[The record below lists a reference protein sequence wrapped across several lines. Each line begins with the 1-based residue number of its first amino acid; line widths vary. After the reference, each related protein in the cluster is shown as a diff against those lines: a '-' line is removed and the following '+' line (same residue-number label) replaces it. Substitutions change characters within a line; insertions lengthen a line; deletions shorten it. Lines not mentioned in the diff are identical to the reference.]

1 MKSYTITILLPLILW
16 LGIASS
22 SQAQKFIMN
31 GYVSNMQ
38 SVMFEEIDDFWFSEN
53 LFHNRLNF
61 KYYATDNLVFDL
73 EIRTRFIYGDFVKI
87 IPGYSDFVN
96 SDAGYVNLSCL
107 IADKPSFLLHTS
119 IDRLYL
125 DYSIGQFQIRLGRQR
140 INWAQNLVWNP
151 NDIFNAY
158 SYFDFDYAERPG
170 SDAVRI
176 QYYTGS
182 SSALELVVK
191 TDSSNKLTGAGKYLF
206 GVSGY
211 DIQILGGILGEED
224 LVLGTGWSG
233 NIKGAAFRGEFT
245 WFHSLENTHKEEF
258 MISVSSDYT
267 FKNSLFIGLEFL
279 YSNID
284 YDYNSFGEFY
294 FTTLS
299 VKNIAFTDINLMTQ
313 ASYPFTPLFV
323 GSFAVIYY
331 PSENG
336 FFMGPSMEYSL
347 KENLSL
353 YFVLQHFQGKFDADS
368 LQKTSFAFLR
378 LKWNF

>member
-1 MKSYTITILLPLILW
+1 MKSYKLIILLLLILW
-16 LGIASS
+16 FGSARS
-22 SQAQKFIMN
+22 SQAQKFTMN
-31 GYVSNMQ
+31 GYVGNMQ
-38 SVMFEEIDDFWFSEN
+38 SVMFEEIDDSWFSEN

-61 KYYATDNLVFDL
+61 KYYATNNLVFAL
-73 EIRTRFIYGDFVKI
+73 ELRTRFIYGDFVKT
-87 IPGYSDFVN
+87 IPGYSDFVS
-96 SDAGYVNLSCL
+96 SDAGYVDLSWL
-107 IADKPSFLLHTS
+107 IADKPSFLLATT

-125 DYSIGQFQIRLGRQR
+125 DYSVGQLQIRLGRQR

-170 SDAVRI
+170 SDALRI

-182 SSALELVVK
+182 SSALELVIK
-191 TDSSNKLTGAGKYLF
+191 TDSSTRITAAGKYLF

-211 DIQILGGILGEED
+211 DIQILGGTLNEKD

-233 NIKGAAFRGEFT
+233 NIKGAAFRGEFS
-245 WFHSLENTHKEEF
+245 WFHSFKNTHKEEF
-258 MISVSSDYT
+258 MISVSSDYS
-267 FKNSLFIGLEFL
+267 FKNSLFIGFEFL

-299 VKNIAFTDINLMTQ
+299 VKNIAFTDINLMAQ
-313 ASYPFTPLFV
+313 VSYPFTPLFA
-323 GSFAVIYY
+323 GSFAAIYY

-336 FFMGPSMEYSL
+336 FFMGPSIEYSL

-353 YFVLQHFQGKFDADS
+353 YFVLQHFQGKFDTDS

>member
-1 MKSYTITILLPLILW
+1 VKSYTPAILFLLILLF
-16 LGIASS
+16 GTASGGR
-22 SQAQKFIMN
+22 AQKLTMN

-38 SVMFEEIDDFWFSEN
+38 SVMFEEIDGAWFSEN

-61 KYYATDNLVFDL
+61 KFYATDNLVFNM
-73 EIRTRFIYGDFVKI
+73 EIRNRLIYGDFVET

-96 SDAGYVNLSCL
+96 SDPGYVDMSWL
-107 IADKPSFLLHTS
+107 IVDKPSFLLHTA

-125 DYSIGQFQIRLGRQR
+125 DYSFGRFQVRAGRQR

-170 SDAVRI
+170 SDALRF

-182 SSALELVVK
+182 SSALELVIK
-191 TDSSNKLTGAGKYLF
+191 TDSSKKITGAAKYLF
-206 GVSGY
+206 GISGY
-211 DIQILGGILGEED
+211 DVQVLGGVLGEED
-224 LVLGTGWSG
+224 LILGTGWSG
-233 NIKGAAFRGEFT
+233 NIKGAAFRGEFS
-245 WFHSLENTHKEEF
+245 WFHSFENTHKEEF
-258 MISVSSDYT
+258 MISFSGDFT
-267 FKNSLFIGLEFL
+267 FPNSFFLGVEFL
-279 YSNID
+279 YSNIE

-299 VKNIAFTDINLMTQ
+299 VKNIAFTDFNLMAQ
-313 ASYPFTPLFV
+313 LSYPITPLFV
-323 GSFAVIYY
+323 GSYAAIYY
-331 PSENG
+331 PSEKG

-347 KENLSL
+347 KENISL
-353 YFVLQHFQGKFDADS
+353 YFVIQYFQGKFDTDIT
-368 LQKTSFAFLR
+368 QKTSFAFLR

>member
-1 MKSYTITILLPLILW
+1 MKIYKITILHLLILW
-16 LGIASS
+16 LCLANKG
-22 SQAQKFIMN
+22 QAQKFTMN

-61 KYYATDNLVFDL
+61 KYYTTDKLVFTM
-73 EIRTRFIYGDFVKI
+73 EIRNRFIYGDFVKT
-87 IPGYSDFVN
+87 IPGYSDFIS
-96 SDAGYVNLSCL
+96 SDAGYIDLSWL
-107 IADKPSFLLHTS
+107 IVDKPSFLLHTA

-125 DYSIGQFQIRLGRQR
+125 DYSTGQLQIRAGRQR

-170 SDAVRI
+170 SDAIRI

-182 SSALELVVK
+182 SSALDMVVK
-191 TDSSNKLTGAGKYLF
+191 TDSSNKITAAGKYFF
-206 GVSGY
+206 GISGY
-211 DIQILGGILGEED
+211 DVQVLGGVLSGED
-224 LVLGTGWSG
+224 LVLGAGWSG
-233 NIKGAAFRGEFT
+233 NIKGAAFRGEFS

-279 YSNID
+279 YSNIE

-299 VKNIAFTDINLMTQ
+299 VKNIVFTDINLMTQ
-313 ASYPFTPLFV
+313 VSYPFTPLFA
-323 GSFAVIYY
+323 GSFAAIYY

-336 FFMGPSMEYSL
+336 FFMGPSIEYSL

-353 YFVLQHFQGKFDADS
+353 YFVLQHFQGKFDTDS